1 MGANKL
7 YLTILTFILA
17 TTTMAQEKVGVV
29 LSGGGATGLAH
40 IGVLKA
46 LEEKNIPIDYIT
58 GTSAG
63 ALVGSLYAAGY
74 SPSEIEAIV
83 LNENFE
89 MMASGELPRN
99 DRFVLRDEESHAG
112 MVSLSFSKDSIL
124 KRSLPTNFTSS
135 AFLDFEMM
143 RLLGTVSAVRNKNF
157 DSLFVPFRCVA
168 SDIEK
173 KSPMVFSNGDL
184 NAAVRASMTYPFY
197 FYPIRVNDVLLFD
210 GGLYNNFPAD
220 VMYSDF
226 NPDFIIGSN
235 VSYNADPPTED
246 DLIGQVTN
254 MLVSHTKFELP
265 CEQGIIIEPQ
275 TDVSSFAFDKKSA
288 MDAIQSGYDATIAYI
303 DSIRI
308 YVSAESSS
316 DTITARRT
324 EFRSHEVELKVSE
337 VESHF
342 EKQRIGFAQRSLI
355 RPRKNEI
362 LNQKQL
368 KKRYYRLYAAPQVD
382 FLYPTLTQNSDST
395 YKMDVN
401 VRKARDFKLDIG
413 GHISSR
419 PVNTGYAGLTFLSI
433 GKISTK
439 TKVESYFGKFYG
451 SAKAQSTIDLPA
463 VYPTSISGYFVLNRW
478 DYFRSFAT
486 FFEEVKPSFL
496 VQNEIYLGGNISV
509 PVTNTFKAT
518 AGIRMFRLDDSYYQ
532 IEDFTSADTADITNF
547 DGYSAYFKFTH
558 NTLNRKQFASS
569 GNYLNFVFRYVNGK
583 ERTLSGSTS
592 VLPFD
597 IENYHQWINMRL
609 DFQTFLV
616 DEPFFH
622 LGIRGQM
629 VSNSQTLFANYTASL
644 LSMTEF
650 SLVPDAKTY
659 FLPEY
664 RSPQYASAGLNTI
677 FTIKKVIDIRLDA
690 YYFQPFMQLIEYS
703 DGSLGLESNL
713 DNATL
718 MSSASVIFHSF
729 IGPIRFTTNY
739 FPMQET
745 PFSFQFSMGYVLFN
759 QRAIR

>member
-1 MGANKL
+1 MVANKL
-7 YLTILTFILA
+7 YLTLVAFLLA
-17 TTTMAQEKVGVV
+17 TTSIAQQKVGVV

-74 SPSEIEAIV
+74 SPAEIEAIV

-89 MMASGELPRN
+89 MMANGELPSN
-99 DRFVLRDEESHAG
+99 DRFILREDEPHAG

-143 RLLGTVSAVRNKNF
+143 RLLGTVSANHNKDF

-168 SDIEK
+168 SDIEM
-173 KSPMVFSNGDL
+173 KSPVIFRDGNL

-197 FYPIRVNDVLLFD
+197 FYPIRVDDILLFD

-220 VMYSDF
+220 VMYTDF

-254 MLVSHTKFELP
+254 MLVSHTRFELP
-265 CEQGIIIEPQ
+265 CEQGIIIEPN
-275 TDVSSFAFDKKSA
+275 TDVSSFAFDEKSA
-288 MDAIQSGYDATIAYI
+288 RAAIQSGYDATIAYV

-308 YVSAESSS
+308 YVSKESESEN
-316 DTITARRT
+316 IKEQRIA
-324 EFRSHEVELKVSE
+324 FRGQAVDLKISE
-337 VESHF
+337 VETQF
-342 EKQRIGFAQRSLI
+342 EKRNIGFAQRSLI
-355 RPRKNEI
+355 RPRKNEV
-362 LNQKQL
+362 LNSKQL
-368 KKRYYRLYAAPQVD
+368 EKRYYRLYAAPQVD
-382 FLYPTLTQNSDST
+382 FLYPTLSKNSDST
-395 YKMDVN
+395 YKLNVN

-419 PVNTGYAGLTFLSI
+419 PVNTGYAGLTFQSI
-433 GKISTK
+433 GKISTR

-451 SAKAQSTIDLPA
+451 SAKAQTVVDLPA
-463 VYPTSISGYFVLNRW
+463 VYPISLSGYLVLNRW

-486 FFEEVKPSFL
+486 FFEESKPSFL
-496 VQNEIYLGGNISV
+496 VQNEIYLGGNVSV
-509 PVTNTFKAT
+509 PVTNTFRAT

-532 IEDFTSADTADITNF
+532 IEDFTSVDTADITNF
-547 DGYSAYFKFTH
+547 DGYSAYFRFTH

-569 GNYLNFVFRYVNGK
+569 GNYLDFTFRYVNGK
-583 ERTLSGSTS
+583 ERSLSGSTS
-592 VLPFD
+592 ILPFD
-597 IENYHQWINMRL
+597 IEGFHEWINMRL
-609 DFQTFLV
+609 DFQSFVV
-616 DEPFFH
+616 DQPFFH
-622 LGIRGQM
+622 FGVHGQL
-629 VSNSQTLFANYTASL
+629 VSNSQTVFANYTASL
-644 LSMTEF
+644 LALTEF

-664 RSPQYASAGLNTI
+664 RSPQYAAIGANTV
-677 FTIKKVIDIRLDA
+677 FTIKKIIDLRLDA
-690 YYFQPFMQLIEYS
+690 YFYQPFTQLRVDA
-703 DGSLGLESNL
+703 DGKQELVSSLENS
-713 DNATL
+713 TL
-718 MSSASVIFHSF
+718 MASASAVFHSF

-739 FPMQET
+739 FPMQEI

>member
-7 YLTILTFILA
+7 HLVILSLFLTTA
-17 TTTMAQEKVGVV
+17 TLAQEKVGVV

-46 LEEKNIPIDYIT
+46 LEERNVPIDYIT

-74 SPSEIEAIV
+74 SPAEIEALV
-83 LNENFE
+83 LSESFE
-89 MMASGELPRN
+89 MMASGNLPSR
-99 DRFVLRDEESHAG
+99 DRFLLREEEAHAG
-112 MVSLSFSKDSIL
+112 MVSLSFSKDSLL

-143 RLLGTVSAVRNKNF
+143 RLLGSISAVHGNNF

-168 SDIEK
+168 SDIEM
-173 KSPMVFSNGDL
+173 KSPVVFEDGNL

-197 FYPIRVNDVLLFD
+197 FYPIRVDDILLFD

-220 VMYSDF
+220 VMYTDF

-275 TDVSSFAFDKKSA
+275 SDVSSFAFDEKSA
-288 MDAIQSGYDATIAYI
+288 REAIQSGYDATMAYI
-303 DSIRI
+303 DSIRL
-308 YVSAESSS
+308 YVSTTVDGDSIRKQRNAFRNES
-316 DTITARRT
+316 I
-324 EFRSHEVELKVSE
+324 ELKVSE
-337 VESHF
+337 VESDF
-342 EKQRIGFAQRSLI
+342 ENRKVGFAQRSLI
-355 RPRKNEI
+355 RPKKNEI
-362 LNQKQL
+362 LTAAQL
-368 KKRYYRLYAAPQVD
+368 EKRYYRLYAAPQVD
-382 FLYPTLTQNSDST
+382 FLYPTLTKNSDST
-395 YKMDVN
+395 FKMKVN

-419 PVNTGYAGLTFLSI
+419 PVNTGYAGLSFQSI

-439 TKVESYFGKFYG
+439 TKVETYFGKFYG

-463 VYPTSISGYFVLNRW
+463 VFPTSISGYFVLNRW

-486 FFEEVKPSFL
+486 FFEESKPSFL
-496 VQNEIYLGGNISV
+496 VQNEIYLGGNVSI

-518 AGIRMFRLDDSYYQ
+518 AGIRMFQLDDNYYQ

-569 GNYLNFVFRYVNGK
+569 GNYLDFTFRYVNGK

-592 VLPFD
+592 LLPFD
-597 IENYHQWINMRL
+597 IEGFHEWINMKL
-609 DFQTFLV
+609 DFQSFVV
-616 DEPFFH
+616 DEPYFH
-622 LGIRGQM
+622 LGIHGQL
-629 VSNSQTLFANYTASL
+629 VSNSQTVFANYTASL
-644 LSMTEF
+644 LALTEF

-664 RSPQYASAGLNTI
+664 RSPQYAAIGANTI
-677 FTIKKVIDIRLDA
+677 FTIKKVIDLRLDA
-690 YYFQPFMQLIEYS
+690 YFYQPFTQLRLNDEGQQQLVS
-703 DGSLGLESNL
+703 SLE
-713 DNATL
+713 NATL
-718 MSSASVIFHSF
+718 MASASAIFHSF

-739 FPMQET
+739 FPQQET

-759 QRAIR
+759 ERAIR

>member
-1 MGANKL
+1 M
-7 YLTILTFILA
+7 
-17 TTTMAQEKVGVV
+17 

-74 SPSEIEAIV
+74 SPEEIEAIV
-83 LNENFE
+83 ISENFE
-89 MMASGELPRN
+89 MMANGGLPSK
-99 DRFVLRDEESHAG
+99 DRFLLREEEAHAG

-143 RLLGTVSAVRNKNF
+143 RLLGSVSAVHDKNF

-168 SDIEK
+168 SDIAEK
-173 KSPMVFSNGDL
+173 NPVIFNSGDL

-197 FYPIRVNDVLLFD
+197 FYPIRVDDILLFD

-254 MLVSHTKFELP
+254 MLVSHTKYELP

-275 TDVSSFAFDKKSA
+275 ADVSSFDFDDKSA
-288 MDAIQSGYDATIAYI
+288 REAIQSGYDATIAYI

-308 YVSAESSS
+308 YVSATSQADSIREQ
-316 DTITARRT
+316 RMN
-324 EFRSHEVELKVSE
+324 FRSQAMELKVTE
-337 VESHF
+337 VETQF

-355 RPRKNEI
+355 RPRKNEV
-362 LNQKQL
+362 LVQSQL
-368 KKRYYRLYAAPQVD
+368 EKRYYRLYAAPQVD
-382 FLYPTLTQNSDST
+382 FLYPTLSKNSDST
-395 YKMDVN
+395 YKMNVN
-401 VRKARDFKLDIG
+401 VRKSRDFKLDIG

-419 PVNTGYAGLTFLSI
+419 PVNTGYAGLTFQSI
-433 GKISTK
+433 GKISTE
-439 TKVESYFGKFYG
+439 TKVETYFGKFYG
-451 SAKAQSTIDLPA
+451 SAKAQSTVDLPA
-463 VYPTSISGYFVLNRW
+463 VFPTSIAGYFVLNRW

-486 FFEEVKPSFL
+486 FFEESKPSFL
-496 VQNEIYLGGNISV
+496 VQNEIYLGGNVSI
-509 PVTNTFKAT
+509 PVTNTIKAT
-518 AGIRMFRLDDSYYQ
+518 AGMRMFRLDDNYYQ
-532 IEDFTSADTADITNF
+532 IEDFTSVDTADITNF
-547 DGYSAYFKFTH
+547 DGYSAYFKLTH

-569 GNYLNFVFRYVNGK
+569 GNYFNFEFRYVNGK

-592 VLPFD
+592 DLPFD
-597 IENYHQWINMRL
+597 IEGYHEWINMRL
-609 DFQTFLV
+609 DFQSFIV
-616 DEPFFH
+616 DQPFFH
-622 LGIRGQM
+622 FGIHGQA
-629 VSNSQTLFANYTASL
+629 VSNSQTVFANYTASL
-644 LSMTEF
+644 LALTEF

-664 RSPQYASAGLNTI
+664 RSPQFAAIGGNTV
-677 FTIKKVIDIRLDA
+677 FTIKKVIDLRLDA
-690 YYFQPFMQLIEYS
+690 YFYQPFTQLRLDD
-703 DGSLGLESNL
+703 DGKQQLVSSLENSTIM
-713 DNATL
+713 A
-718 MSSASVIFHSF
+718 SASAIFHSF

-739 FPMQET
+739 FPQQES

-759 QRAIR
+759 ERAIR

>member
-1 MGANKL
+1 M
-7 YLTILTFILA
+7 ILSFLL
-17 TTTMAQEKVGVV
+17 TTTSLAQEKVGVV

-83 LNENFE
+83 VNENFE
-89 MMASGELPRN
+89 MMANGDLPSK
-99 DRFVLRDEESHAG
+99 DRFLLREEESHAG
-112 MVSLSFSKDSIL
+112 MVSLSFSKDSLL

-135 AFLDFEMM
+135 AYLDFEMM
-143 RLLGTVSAVRNKNF
+143 RLLGSVSASHNKNF
-157 DSLFVPFRCVA
+157 DELFVPFRCVA
-168 SDIEK
+168 SDIQM
-173 KSPMVFSNGDL
+173 KSPVVFEDGDL

-197 FYPIRVNDVLLFD
+197 FFPIRVDDILLFD

-220 VMYSDF
+220 VMYTDF

-275 TDVSSFAFDKKSA
+275 TDVSSFAFDEKSA
-288 MDAIQSGYDATIAYI
+288 REAIQSGYDATIAYI

-308 YVSAESSS
+308 YVSKESNADS
-316 DTITARRT
+316 IQERRT
-324 EFRSHEVELKVSE
+324 AFRDEVIDLKISE
-337 VESHF
+337 VQSQF
-342 EKQRIGFAQRSLI
+342 ENKRVGFAQRTMI
-355 RPRKNEI
+355 RPRKNEV
-362 LNQKQL
+362 LDQSQL
-368 KKRYYRLYAAPQVD
+368 EKRYYRLYAAPQID
-382 FLYPTLTQNSDST
+382 FLYPTLSKNSDTT
-395 YKMDVN
+395 YKMSLN
-401 VRKARDFKLDIG
+401 VHKARDFKLDIG

-419 PVNTGYAGLTFLSI
+419 PVNTGYAGLTFQSI
-433 GKISTK
+433 GKISTR
-439 TKVESYFGKFYG
+439 TKVETYFGKFYG
-451 SAKAQSTIDLPA
+451 SAKAQSTVDLPA
-463 VYPTSISGYFVLNRW
+463 VFPTAITGYFVLNRW

-486 FFEEVKPSFL
+486 FFEESKPSFL
-496 VQNEIYLGGNISV
+496 VQNEIYLGGNASI
-509 PVTNTFKAT
+509 PVSNTIKAT
-518 AGIRMFRLDDSYYQ
+518 AGMRMFRLDDNYYQ

-547 DGYSAYFKFTH
+547 DGYSAYFKLTH

-569 GNYLNFVFRYVNGK
+569 GNFFNFEFRYVNGK

-592 VLPFD
+592 ILPFD
-597 IENYHQWINMRL
+597 IEGYHEWINMRL
-609 DFQTFLV
+609 DFQSFIV

-622 LGIRGQM
+622 FGVHGQL
-629 VSNSQTLFANYTASL
+629 VSNSQTVFANYTASL
-644 LSMTEF
+644 LALTEF

-664 RSPQYASAGLNTI
+664 RSPQFAAVGANTV
-677 FTIKKVIDIRLDA
+677 FTIKKVIDLRLDA
-690 YYFQPFMQLIEYS
+690 YFYQPFTQLRVDA
-703 DGSLGLESNL
+703 DGKQELVSSL
-713 DNATL
+713 DNSTL
-718 MSSASVIFHSF
+718 MASASAIFHSF

-739 FPMQET
+739 FPQQET

-759 QRAIR
+759 ERAIR

>member
-1 MGANKL
+1 M
-7 YLTILTFILA
+7 
-17 TTTMAQEKVGVV
+17 

-46 LEEKNIPIDYIT
+46 LEERNIPIDYIT

-63 ALVGSLYAAGY
+63 ALIGSLYAAGY

-83 LNENFE
+83 VNENFE
-89 MMASGELPRN
+89 LMANGNLPSK
-99 DRFVLRDEESHAG
+99 DRFLLREEEAHAG

-143 RLLGTVSAVRNKNF
+143 RLLGSVSAVHHKNF

-173 KSPMVFSNGDL
+173 KNPVIFNSGDL

-197 FYPIRVNDVLLFD
+197 FYPIRVNDILLFD

-220 VMYSDF
+220 VMYADF

-235 VSYNADPPTED
+235 VSFNADPPTED

-275 TDVSSFAFDKKSA
+275 TNVSSFAFDEKSA
-288 MDAIQSGYDATIAYI
+288 REAIQSGYDATIAYI

-308 YVSAESSS
+308 YVSDTSNS
-316 DTITARRT
+316 DSIRT
-324 EFRSHEVELKVSE
+324 KRMAFRSKAVDLKVSE
-337 VESHF
+337 VQSEF
-342 EKQRIGFAQRSLI
+342 ENRRIGFAQRSLI
-355 RPRKNEI
+355 RPKKNEI
-362 LNQKQL
+362 LDQGQL
-368 KKRYYRLYAAPQVD
+368 EKRYYRLYAAPQVE
-382 FLYPTLTQNSDST
+382 FLYPTISLNSDTT
-395 YKMDVN
+395 YKMNLN

-419 PVNTGYAGLTFLSI
+419 PVNTGYAGLTFQSI

-451 SAKAQSTIDLPA
+451 SAKAESMVDLPA
-463 VYPTSISGYFVLNRW
+463 VFPVSISGYFVLNRW

-486 FFEEVKPSFL
+486 FFEESKPSFL
-496 VQNEIYLGGNISV
+496 VQNEIYLGGKVSV
-509 PVTNTFKAT
+509 PITNTFKAT
-518 AGIRMFRLDDSYYQ
+518 AGIRMFQLDDSYYQ

-547 DGYSAYFKFTH
+547 DGFSAYFKLTH

-569 GNYLNFVFRYVNGK
+569 GNYFNFEFRYVNGK
-583 ERTLSGSTS
+583 ERSISGSTS
-592 VLPFD
+592 TVPFD
-597 IENYHQWINMRL
+597 IEQYHEWINMRL
-609 DFQTFLV
+609 DYQSFIV

-622 LGIRGQM
+622 LGLHGQM
-629 VSNSQTLFANYTASL
+629 VSNSQTLFSNYTASL

-664 RSPQYASAGLNTI
+664 RSPLFVSAGVNTI
-677 FTIKKVIDIRLDA
+677 FTIKKIIDIRLDA
-690 YYFQPFMQLIEYS
+690 YFFQPFTQLIENS
-703 DGSLGLESNL
+703 DGSLDLVSNL
-713 DNATL
+713 ENSTL
-718 MSSASVIFHSF
+718 MASASAIFHSF

-739 FPMQET
+739 FPQQET

-759 QRAIR
+759 ERAIR